1 MKPSY
6 VLLLGLLVPQAV
18 TAQAVATLKD
28 VWTDPITN
36 VTLAA
41 QEVPESLYSYRP
53 VPTVRTFGQLVAHV
67 AGSQNYL
74 CSIVLGGP
82 ERAEDEFEKQ
92 VMTKAALVAA
102 LKASTEYCAKAYAIP
117 DVASRQHVQLFGQD
131 RTKLFVLGTNAA
143 HNDEHY
149 GNIVTYMRMNGMVP
163 PSSKPRQ

>member
-1 MKPSY
+1 
-6 VLLLGLLVPQAV
+6 
-18 TAQAVATLKD
+18 
-28 VWTDPITN
+28 
-36 VTLAA
+36 
-41 QEVPESLYSYRP
+41 
-53 VPTVRTFGQLVAHV
+53 
-67 AGSQNYL
+67 
-74 CSIVLGGP
+74 
-82 ERAEDEFEKQ
+82 
-92 VMTKAALVAA
+92 MTKAALVAA